1 MRALLLALVSFMSIP
16 VSAGVWEERQLLE
29 RYIEQLEILN
39 ETLLADAENA
49 ADPYMREKLNYTMM
63 RRDVREVISKL
74 RHHLDTPLE
83 QYRSPN
89 YQINNKEYQ
98 SRE

>member
-1 MRALLLALVSFMSIP
+1 MRALLLFLALLSTHA
-16 VSAGVWEERQLLE
+16 SAGVWEERQLLE
-29 RYIEQLEILN
+29 RYVEQLEILN

-49 ADPYMREKLNYTMM
+49 ADPNMREKLNYTMM
-63 RRDVREVISKL
+63 RRDVREIISKV

-89 YQINNKEYQ
+89 YQINNREYQ
-98 SRE
+98 SRD